1 MKNIIVKGISQ
12 KVYFY
17 FSFSFSY
24 RYFSFSYFLCKKIYM
39 ILLNNEFN
47 NKTIIPVYAD
57 L

>member
-1 MKNIIVKGISQ
+1 MKNVIVKGINQ

-17 FSFSFSY
+17 FSFSY
-24 RYFSFSYFLCKKIYM
+24 RYFSVGYFWCKKIYM

-47 NKTIIPVYAD
+47 NKTIIPAYAD